1 MIQKLLF
8 SLLLF
13 SVVAAPAGLSAQAR
27 SINEGPPP
35 NYELYGGYS
44 YILRPYDQTNSN
56 PFSGGMNGWD
66 ASLRVPLPIV
76 GRWLGVK
83 GDVSGN
89 YRNDAPNF
97 NPHSYFFLA
106 GPQLSA
112 HFGRSTLFV
121 HGLVGSAHLNQ
132 QVIPSLKS
140 GSTFA
145 MAAGGGLDIGLSR
158 ALAWRI
164 AGDFYN
170 TNFQSS
176 DATVH
181 GIVNSNGRISSGLVL
196 RF

>member
-8 SLLLF
+8 SLLLSF
-13 SVVAAPAGLSAQAR
+13 ALAAPAGLGAQVR
-27 SINEGPPP
+27 SINDGPPP
-35 NYELYGGYS
+35 NYELYGGFS
-44 YILRPYDQTNSN
+44 RVLRPYDQTDSN

-66 ASLRVPLPIV
+66 ASLRVPVPV
-76 GRWLGVK
+76 FGRWLGIK
-83 GDVSGN
+83 GDVSGD
-89 YRNDAPNF
+89 YRNDGPNF

-121 HGLVGSAHLNQ
+121 HGLVGSSHLNQ

-140 GSTFA
+140 DSTFA
-145 MAAGGGLDIGLSR
+145 VAVGAGLDVGLTR

-164 AGDFYN
+164 TGDFYN

-181 GIVNSNGRISSGLVL
+181 GIVNQNGRVSSGLVL

>member
-1 MIQKLLF
+1 MFQKLLL
-8 SLLLF
+8 SLLLIPAL
-13 SVVAAPAGLSAQAR
+13 AAPAALDAQVI
-27 SINEGPPP
+27 INHGPPP
-35 NYELYGGYS
+35 NFELYGGYS
-44 YILRPYDQTNSN
+44 IVFRPYDETQAN
-56 PFSGGMNGWD
+56 PFSGRMNGWD
-66 ASLRVPLPIV
+66 ASLRVPLPV
-76 GRWLGVK
+76 FGRWLGIK
-83 GDVSGN
+83 GDVSGD
-89 YRNDAPNF
+89 YRNDGPNF

-106 GPQLSA
+106 GPQLSL
-112 HFGRSTLFV
+112 HLGRSTLFV

-145 MAAGGGLDIGLSR
+145 MAAGGGLDLGITR
-158 ALAWRI
+158 ALAWRV

-181 GIVNSNGRISSGLVL
+181 GIVNSNERLTTGLVL